1 MVNINKQW
9 SDIWIED
16 DGIHMLKMA
25 CDRLFKENKPD
36 YINDDYII
44 KFENI
49 KKLKRLDYKDKN
61 VMLVKIKDSSVE
73 FEVRVNTF
81 DQYVSLKKKALFK
94 TTGTKRKTL
103 LAIAFVGLLCVLVQI
118 NYIDIANKLA
128 KSAQSVN
135 LQRATIEYNA
145 NNK

>member
-36 YINDDYII
+36 YIADDYII
-44 KFENI
+44 KFENV

-61 VMLVKIKDSSVE
+61 VMLVKLKDSSVE

-81 DQYVSLKKKALFK
+81 DQYVALKKKALFK
-94 TTGTKRKTL
+94 TVGTKRKAL
-103 LAIAFVGLLCVLVQI
+103 LAACFVGLFCILVQI
-118 NYIDIANKLA
+118 NYVDIANKIA
-128 KSAQSVN
+128 KSAKNVN
-135 LQRATIEYNA
+135 LQRAKIEYTV
-145 NNK
+145 KK